1 MRLISSDQ
9 RELVMRFR
17 RLMSVFE
24 ENRDLVSVGAYRPGA
39 NPELDDAI
47 LRRSGLIDY
56 LKQDVDKQVPMD
68 VGFTELESLLQ

>member
-1 MRLISSDQ
+1 M
-9 RELVMRFR
+9 
-17 RLMSVFE
+17 
-24 ENRDLVSVGAYRPGA
+24 GAYRPGA

-68 VGFTELESLLQ
+68 AGFTELESLLQ